1 MPGDELEDRAEALAL
16 NHDTFSRNTRTQLKQ
31 VLDALR
37 ERMTPPAPPL
47 AQDRH
52 HQFIR
57 ESMFPHGSSGLGA
70 EPHGTQARI

>member
-37 ERMTPPAPPL
+37 ERMTPPAPPR
-47 AQDRH
+47 AGPPPSVH
-52 HQFIR
+52 
-57 ESMFPHGSSGLGA
+57 P
-70 EPHGTQARI
+70 